1 MTRYRAVGKVSLGWK
16 TMSPTDG
23 GAPIRNKEYTVGG
36 NDKHGRGKKKDK
48 KWKEGLVRLLVTVVL
63 YVLV

>member
-1 MTRYRAVGKVSLGWK
+1 
-16 TMSPTDG
+16 MSPTDG
-23 GAPIRNKEYTVGG
+23 GAPIRNKEYTVRG

-48 KWKEGLVRLLVTVVL
+48 KWKEGLIRLLVTVVL